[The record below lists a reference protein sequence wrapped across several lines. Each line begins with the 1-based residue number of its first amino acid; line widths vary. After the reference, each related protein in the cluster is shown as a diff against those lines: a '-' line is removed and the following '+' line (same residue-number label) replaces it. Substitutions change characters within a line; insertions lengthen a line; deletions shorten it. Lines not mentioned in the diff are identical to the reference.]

1 MRSSNDRNFSSS
13 SSLFVVFVLPYLATA
28 IEKGFKLV
36 LLFLP
41 ASSDDGACRSKGL
54 GDIERDENI
63 ITNRFI

>member
-13 SSLFVVFVLPYLATA
+13 SSLFVVSLLPYLATA
-28 IEKGFKLV
+28 EKGFKLA

-41 ASSDDGACRSKGL
+41 PSSDDGACRSKGL

-63 ITNRFI
+63 INNRFI